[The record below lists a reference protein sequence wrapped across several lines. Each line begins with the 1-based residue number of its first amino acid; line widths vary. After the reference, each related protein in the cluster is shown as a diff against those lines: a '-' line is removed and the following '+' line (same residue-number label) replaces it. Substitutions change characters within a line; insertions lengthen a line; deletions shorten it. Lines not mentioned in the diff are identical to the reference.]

1 MLDEKGLL
9 RYPTQKVG
17 LTQMLKKAS
26 TKKEEM
32 AQFRGVRQDPYMAS
46 IIAGIPA
53 YNEEKTIAGVVLK
66 AGYHV
71 GRVLVCDDGSK
82 DMTRMIARKNG
93 ADIVEHDTNMG
104 YGVAMQTLFRKAR
117 ELDADV
123 MVTFDGD
130 GQHDPDE
137 IPTLV
142 EPILEGRADIVTGS
156 RFMIGSRRNI
166 PLYRKVGI
174 LFITLL
180 TRIVSGYSISD
191 AQSGFRAYSR
201 KALQELK
208 LTELGWGSSA
218 EVFFRSRDAGL
229 RIVEVPVH
237 CDYGDYPKALKRDPL
252 KQGIS
257 IVASIINHAIREGIH
272 L

>member
-1 MLDEKGLL
+1 
-9 RYPTQKVG
+9 
-17 LTQMLKKAS
+17 MLKKISDRSRELARVQGAKHS
-26 TKKEEM
+26 RC
-32 AQFRGVRQDPYMAS
+32 AAS

-53 YNEEKTIAGVVLK
+53 YNEEKTIAEVVLK

-71 GRVLVCDDGSK
+71 GKVLVCDDGSK
-82 DMTRMIARKNG
+82 DLTQVIARKNG
-93 ADIVEHDTNMG
+93 ADIVGHEKNMG

-117 ELDADV
+117 ELDADA

-142 EPILEGRADIVTGS
+142 KPILEGRADIVTGS
-156 RFMIGSRRNI
+156 RFMKGARRDI
-166 PLYRKVGI
+166 PLYREVGI
-174 LFITLL
+174 LVITLL
-180 TRIVSGYSISD
+180 TRIISGYPISD

-201 KALQELK
+201 KALKELK

-218 EVFFRSRDAGL
+218 EVFFKARDVGL

-252 KQGIS
+252 RQGIS
-257 IVASIINHAIREGIH
+257 IIASILSHAIHGGIH
-272 L
+272 P